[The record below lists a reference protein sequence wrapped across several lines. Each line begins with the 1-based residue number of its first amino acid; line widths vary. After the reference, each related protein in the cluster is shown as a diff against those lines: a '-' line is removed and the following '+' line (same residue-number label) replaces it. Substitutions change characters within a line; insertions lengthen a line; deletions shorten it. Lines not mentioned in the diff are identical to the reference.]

1 MTHIFPLRVYYEDTD
16 LAGIVYYANYL
27 KFIER
32 ARSTMVLDA
41 GIDQLKMQR
50 DGFVFAVKRVEADY
64 INSARLNDD
73 LRVETG
79 LQDLTGAKVVFVQD
93 VYRGEWMIFSAKV
106 TVVCITNAGKI
117 ARFPAKIRA
126 KLQDAANSAS

>member
-1 MTHIFPLRVYYEDTD
+1 MTHQFAVRVFYEDTD

-32 ARSTMVLDA
+32 ARSTMVLEA
-41 GIDQLKMQR
+41 GIDQLEMQAQ
-50 DGFVFAVKRVEADY
+50 GLVFAVKKVEADY
-64 INSARLNDD
+64 ISSAKLNDN
-73 LRVETG
+73 LRVETK
-79 LQDLTGAKVVFVQD
+79 LQQLTGAKITFAQD
-93 VYRGEWMIFSAKV
+93 VYRAETLIFSALV

-126 KLQDAANSAS
+126 KLDDVPK